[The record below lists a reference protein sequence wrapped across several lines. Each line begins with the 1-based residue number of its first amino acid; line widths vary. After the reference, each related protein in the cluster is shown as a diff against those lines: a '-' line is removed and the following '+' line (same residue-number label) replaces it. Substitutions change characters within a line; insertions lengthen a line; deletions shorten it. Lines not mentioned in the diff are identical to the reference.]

1 MQRYSAETTHPET
14 NTIGHGATVAIDASA
29 THTDAPTNGVTTDA
43 PDASANDARATND
56 RNASGRTATA
66 TRATREAETTLD
78 ATVSTAIADVILAR
92 ADHVFGLVG
101 NANSHV
107 VSHLTSRGF
116 PYTATRHEAGAVAA
130 ADAFFRAGGGIA
142 VATTT
147 CGAGF
152 TNTITALAEAKAAR
166 VPMVYVTGSAPA
178 AGPRHFDLNQA
189 GLLDAL
195 GIDHFTPTPETAA
208 ADAHAA
214 FALAQTHQEPVVL
227 LLPFDLQTAPL
238 VDGGDVL
245 SRPELL
251 RPAHATPSRPMS
263 DALRADLADVADVL
277 ASARR
282 PLILS
287 GRGVVRAGVADHVA
301 ALGDRIGAL
310 HMHSAMA
317 RNVIGGEWCMGTAGG
332 FTHRT
337 HVPIARD
344 ADVVLVLG
352 ASFNAFQARG
362 GSLFSPDATIIH
374 LTLEEHPSNRDV
386 DTRILC
392 DLAPVL
398 PALDELVA
406 ERLAA
411 TADTADTAA
420 HDATQHTTAPNA
432 ARTNT
437 APTSR
442 RTWRDELGALPPA
455 EDRATQPE
463 LFHERGADGRL
474 DPRAALRELD
484 RILPKQ
490 RTVCTD
496 GGHFLGWVPMYLDS
510 PDPRAQVLVGTA
522 IQTIGLGFPT
532 AIGVAAARP
541 DDYNVLVTGD
551 GGGLMALSDAETVFR
566 TVRRGAVVVM
576 NDAAYGAELHQYRA
590 EGLDTASMVIDDI
603 DFAAVG
609 RSLGARGVTVAD
621 MSDFARVDEL
631 LDDDPS
637 GVLVIDVKISRE
649 VIADFIAEVLKKQ

>member
-1 MQRYSAETTHPET
+1 MQRYSAETDHPET
-14 NTIGHGATVAIDASA
+14 NTIGHGAAVAIDASA
-29 THTDAPTNGVTTDA
+29 TR
-43 PDASANDARATND
+43 DASAARTSDTPA
-56 RNASGRTATA
+56 A
-66 TRATREAETTLD
+66 

-116 PYTATRHEAGAVAA
+116 PYTSTRHEAGAVAA

-152 TNTITALAEAKAAR
+152 TNTLTALAEAKAAR

-178 AGPRHFDLNQA
+178 AGARHFDLNQA

-238 VDGGDVL
+238 ADGGDVL

-263 DALRADLADVADVL
+263 DELREELAHVADVL

-287 GRGVVRAGVADHVA
+287 GRGVVRAGVADDVA

-317 RNVIGGEWCMGTAGG
+317 RNVIGGQWCLGTAGG
-332 FTHRT
+332 FTHRG
-337 HVPIARD
+337 HVPIAQA
-344 ADVVLVLG
+344 ADVVLILG

-362 GSLFSPDATIIH
+362 GSLFAGEATVMH
-374 LTLEEHPSNRDV
+374 LTLEEHPSSREVDV
-386 DTRILC
+386 RVLC
-392 DLAPVL
+392 DLASVMPV
-398 PALDELVA
+398 LDELVA
-406 ERLAA
+406 ERLAGTDGTA
-411 TADTADTAA
+411 ETDTTVGTPTADTDAISPTA
-420 HDATQHTTAPNA
+420 
-432 ARTNT
+432 
-437 APTSR
+437 SR

-455 EDRATQPE
+455 EDPVTQPE

-484 RILPKQ
+484 RILPKR

-496 GGHFLGWVPMYLDS
+496 GGHFLGWVPMYLDC

-541 DDYNVLVTGD
+541 DDYTVLVTGD

-590 EGLDTASMVIDDI
+590 EGLDTASMVIDDV

-609 RSLGARGVTVAD
+609 RSFGARGVTVAD
-621 MSDFARVDEL
+621 MSDFARVSEL

-637 GVLVIDVKISRE
+637 GVIVIDVKISRE
-649 VIADFIAEVLKKQ
+649 VIADFISEVLKKQ

>member
-1 MQRYSAETTHPET
+1 MQRYTTETTRPET
-14 NTIGHGATVAIDASA
+14 NTIGHGAPVAVDEAATHASVSPATHASA
-29 THTDAPTNGVTTDA
+29 SPAADAGDTNVPA
-43 PDASANDARATND
+43 P
-56 RNASGRTATA
+56 RT
-66 TRATREAETTLD
+66 ETTLA

-195 GIDHFTPTPETAA
+195 GIDHFTPTPATAA

-238 VDGGDVL
+238 ADGGDVL

-251 RPAHATPSRPMS
+251 RPAHATPTRPLS
-263 DALRADLADVADVL
+263 EATRAELAAVADALAG
-277 ASARR
+277 ARR

-287 GRGVVRAGVADHVA
+287 GRGVVRAGVAADVA
-301 ALGDRIGAL
+301 ALGDRIGAV

-332 FTHRT
+332 FTHRA

-352 ASFNAFQARG
+352 ASFNAFQSRG

-386 DTRILC
+386 DKRLLC
-392 DLAPVL
+392 DLTTVMPVL
-398 PALDELVA
+398 DGLVA
-406 ERLAA
+406 
-411 TADTADTAA
+411 DG
-420 HDATQHTTAPNA
+420 TTG
-432 ARTNT
+432 AR
-437 APTSR
+437 A
-442 RTWRDELGALPPA
+442 TWRDELGALPPA
-455 EDRATQPE
+455 EDPATQPE

-474 DPRAALRELD
+474 DPRAALRELN
-484 RILPKQ
+484 RILPAQ

-566 TVRRGAVVVM
+566 TVRRGAVIVM

-621 MSDFARVDEL
+621 MSDFARVAEL
-631 LDDDPS
+631 LDDDPN
-637 GVLVIDVKISRE
+637 GVIVIDVKISRE

>member
-1 MQRYSAETTHPET
+1 MQRYSAETARPET
-14 NTIGHGATVAIDASA
+14 NTNGHGATVAVDQSA
-29 THTDAPTNGVTTDA
+29 THAGTADAPTTEARTTEQL
-43 PDASANDARATND
+43 ATH
-56 RNASGRTATA
+56 AGATEGRTTEDRTTA
-66 TRATREAETTLD
+66 PRPTETTLD

-178 AGPRHFDLNQA
+178 AGARHFDLNQA

-195 GIDHFTPTPETAA
+195 GIDHFTPTPATAA

-245 SRPELL
+245 SRPELM

-263 DALRADLADVADVL
+263 DDLRAELSDVADAL

-287 GRGVVRAGVADHVA
+287 GRGVVRAGVADQVA

-317 RNVIGGEWCMGTAGG
+317 RNVIGGEWCLGTAGG
-332 FTHRT
+332 FTHRAM
-337 HVPIARD
+337 VPFAQE
-344 ADVVLVLG
+344 ADVVLILG

-362 GSLFSPDATIIH
+362 GSLFAPEATVMH

-386 DTRILC
+386 DKRILC

-398 PALDELVA
+398 PVLDEMVA
-406 ERLAA
+406 ERRAA
-411 TADTADTAA
+411 
-420 HDATQHTTAPNA
+420 AP
-432 ARTNT
+432 
-437 APTSR
+437 
-442 RTWRDELGALPPA
+442 TWRDELGALPPA
-455 EDRATQPE
+455 EDPATQPE

-474 DPRAALRELD
+474 DPRAALRALN
-484 RILPKQ
+484 RILPEQ

-532 AIGVAAARP
+532 AIGVTAARP
-541 DDYNVLVTGD
+541 GDYNVLVTGD

-566 TVRRGAVVVM
+566 TVRQGAVIVM

-621 MSDFARVDEL
+621 MADFARVEEM

-637 GVLVIDVKISRE
+637 GVIVIDVKISRE

>member
-1 MQRYSAETTHPET
+1 MQRYSAETATPES
-14 NTIGHGATVAIDASA
+14 NTIGHGATVAVDA
-29 THTDAPTNGVTTDA
+29 TTSPA
-43 PDASANDARATND
+43 KRTSARAVD
-56 RNASGRTATA
+56 TAA
-66 TRATREAETTLD
+66 G

-107 VSHLTSRGF
+107 VSHLTASGF

-166 VPMVYVTGSAPA
+166 VPMVYVTGAAPA
-178 AGPRHFDLNQA
+178 AGARHFDLDQA
-189 GLLDAL
+189 ALLDAL

-251 RPAHATPSRPMS
+251 RPAHATPTRPMS
-263 DALRADLADVADVL
+263 DALRAELSGVADAL

-287 GRGVVRAGVADHVA
+287 GRGVVRAKVADRVA

-332 FTHRT
+332 FTHRA

-362 GSLFSPDATIIH
+362 GSLFAPDATVIH

-386 DTRILC
+386 DERILC
-392 DLAPVL
+392 DLGPVL
-398 PALDELVA
+398 PVLDEMVA

-411 TADTADTAA
+411 RDGGESAGA
-420 HDATQHTTAPNA
+420 
-432 ARTNT
+432 
-437 APTSR
+437 R

-455 EDRATQPE
+455 EDPATQPE

-484 RILPKQ
+484 RILPAQ

-496 GGHFLGWVPMYLDS
+496 GGHFLGWVPMYLNS

-541 DDYNVLVTGD
+541 GDFNVLVTGD

-566 TVRRGAVVVM
+566 TVRRGAVIVM

-609 RSLGARGVTVAD
+609 RSLGARGVTVAE
-621 MSDFARVDEL
+621 MSDFERVRKMLAE
-631 LDDDPS
+631 DDS

>member
-1 MQRYSAETTHPET
+1 MQRYSAETARPET
-14 NTIGHGATVAIDASA
+14 NTIGHGAQVDLDEPA
-29 THTDAPTNGVTTDA
+29 THAGSTTRPRSTELSTAAP
-43 PDASANDARATND
+43 RAT
-56 RNASGRTATA
+56 R
-66 TRATREAETTLD
+66 TRATRTRAAAPRSAEARPAETTLD

-107 VSHLTSRGF
+107 VSHLTTRGF

-238 VDGGDVL
+238 IDGGDVL

-263 DALRADLADVADVL
+263 DDLRAELAHVADAL

-287 GRGVVRAGVADHVA
+287 GRGVVRADVADRVA
-301 ALGDRIGAL
+301 SLGDRLGAL

-317 RNVIGGEWCMGTAGG
+317 RNVVGGEWCLGTAGG
-332 FTHRT
+332 FTHRA
-337 HVPIARD
+337 HVPIAHD
-344 ADVVLVLG
+344 ADVVLILG

-362 GSLFSPDATIIH
+362 GSLFADDATILH
-374 LTLEEHPSNRDV
+374 LTLEEHPSNRSV
-386 DTRILC
+386 DKRVLC

-398 PALDELVA
+398 PILDELVA
-406 ERLAA
+406 ERLDARA
-411 TADTADTAA
+411 T
-420 HDATQHTTAPNA
+420 
-432 ARTNT
+432 
-437 APTSR
+437 TSPST
-442 RTWRDELGALPPA
+442 TWRDELGALPPA
-455 EDRATQPE
+455 EDPETQPE

-474 DPRAALRELD
+474 DPRAALRALD
-484 RILPKQ
+484 RILPAQ

-566 TVRRGAVVVM
+566 SVRSGAVIVM

-590 EGLDTASMVIDDI
+590 EGLDTASMVIDDV

-609 RSLGARGVTVAD
+609 RSLGARGVTVAE
-621 MSDFARVDEL
+621 MSDFARVEEM

-637 GVLVIDVKISRE
+637 GVIVIDVKISRE

>member
-1 MQRYSAETTHPET
+1 MQRYSAETDHPET
-14 NTIGHGATVAIDASA
+14 NTIGHGAAVAIDASA
-29 THTDAPTNGVTTDA
+29 TRDADTPA
-43 PDASANDARATND
+43 A
-56 RNASGRTATA
+56 
-66 TRATREAETTLD
+66 

-116 PYTATRHEAGAVAA
+116 PYTSTRHEAGAVAA

-178 AGPRHFDLNQA
+178 AGARHFDLNQA

-227 LLPFDLQTAPL
+227 LLPHDLQTAPL

-251 RPAHATPSRPMS
+251 RPAHATPTRPMS
-263 DALRADLADVADVL
+263 NGLRAELAAVADAL

-287 GRGVVRAGVADHVA
+287 GRGVVRAGVADDVA

-317 RNVIGGEWCMGTAGG
+317 RNVVGGQWCMGTAGG
-332 FTHRT
+332 FTHRA

-352 ASFNAFQARG
+352 ASFNAHQVRG
-362 GSLFSPDATIIH
+362 GSLFSPDATVIH
-374 LTLEEHPSNRDV
+374 LTLEEHPSSREADV
-386 DTRILC
+386 RVLC
-392 DLAPVL
+392 DLAPVM
-398 PALDELVA
+398 PVLDELVA
-406 ERLAA
+406 ERLAGTDVPDGTI
-411 TADTADTAA
+411 TADAAASPTA
-420 HDATQHTTAPNA
+420 
-432 ARTNT
+432 
-437 APTSR
+437 SR

-455 EDRATQPE
+455 EDPVTQPE

-484 RILPKQ
+484 RILPKR

-541 DDYNVLVTGD
+541 DDYTVLVTGD

-590 EGLDTASMVIDDI
+590 EGLDTASMVIDDV

-609 RSLGARGVTVAD
+609 RSFGARGVTVAD
-621 MSDFARVDEL
+621 MSDFARVSEL

-637 GVLVIDVKISRE
+637 GVIVIDVKISRE
-649 VIADFIAEVLKKQ
+649 VIADFISEVLKKQ